1 MALRSRLLQTA
12 ILLAAGTITVS
23 SFGVNSPIQSQ
34 TLSAFVRSASPSV
47 SSSPSKLNMM
57 EECPEIPF
65 TAQLDPKYDTCIIAL
80 G

>member
-1 MALRSRLLQTA
+1 MIRTNIIAPALLLFLSLSANISQ
-12 ILLAAGTITVS
+12 VS
-23 SFGVNSPIQSQ
+23 SFTVGSLNSAASK
-34 TLSAFVRSASPSV
+34 TAFTRED
-47 SSSPSKLNMM
+47 SKLRMM